1 MVPPMKTRVMKNLK
15 RVLVTAILA
24 AGLGALT
31 IGCASSS
38 GGGPAVPAEKM
49 AELEAQANKGD
60 ADAMLKLGDAHSK
73 NKNYTEAKVWYD
85 KAKAAFE
92 KMKK

>member
-1 MVPPMKTRVMKNLK
+1 MKTRVTENLK
-15 RVLVTAILA
+15 RVFVTAILA

-31 IGCASSS
+31 IGCTTTS
-38 GGGPAVPAEKM
+38 GPAVSAEKL

-60 ADAMLKLGDAHSK
+60 ADAMVKVGDAYSK
-73 NKNYTEAKVWYD
+73 NKDYATAKQWYD
-85 KAKAAFE
+85 KAKAEYE

>member
-1 MVPPMKTRVMKNLK
+1 MKTRVTENLK
-15 RVLVTAILA
+15 RVFVTAILA

-31 IGCASSS
+31 VGCTTTS
-38 GGGPAVPAEKM
+38 GGPAVSAEKM

-60 ADAMLKLGDAHSK
+60 ADAMLKLGDAHTK

-85 KAKAAFE
+85 KAKAEYE
-92 KMKK
+92 KLKK

>member
-1 MVPPMKTRVMKNLK
+1 MS
-15 RVLVTAILA
+15 ILA
-24 AGLGALT
+24 VGLGSLT
-31 IGCASSS
+31 VGCTTTS
-38 GGGPAVPAEKM
+38 GPAVSAEKM

-60 ADAMLKLGDAHSK
+60 ADAMLKLGDAHTK

-92 KMKK
+92 AMK

>member
-1 MVPPMKTRVMKNLK
+1 MKTRVTENLK
-15 RVLVTAILA
+15 RVFVTTILA

-31 IGCASSS
+31 VGCTTTS
-38 GGGPAVPAEKM
+38 GGPAVSAEKM

-60 ADAMLKLGDAHSK
+60 ADAMLKLGDAHTK

-85 KAKAAFE
+85 KAKAEYE
-92 KMKK
+92 KLKK

>member
-1 MVPPMKTRVMKNLK
+1 MKTRVMENLK
-15 RVLVTAILA
+15 RVFVTAILA

-31 IGCASSS
+31 IGCASTS
-38 GGGPAVPAEKM
+38 GPAVSAEKM

-73 NKNYTEAKVWYD
+73 NKNYTEANFWYD
-85 KAKAAFE
+85 KAKADFE
-92 KMKK
+92 NMKK